1 MKPKLNQHDQVRRS
15 MDRTSPGFNDD
26 HEEDARYSSK
36 MQVGTAIKEDGSEFN
51 TFLFDEAEA
60 SEESPST
67 LPSNQFHY
75 VMTVNNSKLARRPYY
90 KKLMKNHFE
99 QQFCEFMEVTYG

>member
-1 MKPKLNQHDQVRRS
+1 
-15 MDRTSPGFNDD
+15 MDRTSPGFNDQD
-26 HEEDARYSSK
+26 NEEDVRYNSK
-36 MQVGTAIKEDGSEFN
+36 IQLGTAIKEDSEFN
-51 TFLFDEAEA
+51 TFVFDEAEA

-90 KKLMKNHFE
+90 KKLLKNHFE
-99 QQFCEFMEVTYG
+99 

>member
-1 MKPKLNQHDQVRRS
+1 
-15 MDRTSPGFNDD
+15 MDCTSPGFNDD

-90 KKLMKNHFE
+90 KKLLKNHFE